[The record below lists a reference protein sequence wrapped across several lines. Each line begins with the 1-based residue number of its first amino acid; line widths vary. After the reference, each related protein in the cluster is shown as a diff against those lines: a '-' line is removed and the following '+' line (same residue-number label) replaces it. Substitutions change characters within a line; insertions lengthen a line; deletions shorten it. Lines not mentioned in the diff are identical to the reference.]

1 MEVMAR
7 LRYLLPLAVFVQLGV
22 CSAAFGQ
29 LLDEVDF
36 RREGNNAIVRIHFG
50 APIQFQRS
58 VAAKSGDLVQIYYNV
73 LPGAESTQDI
83 VGERRVIGG
92 NGLPKMLVTDDAIS
106 RADPFKRRV
115 LVQFETPTPYSVR
128 VGRKRENIELVL
140 DGIGDRVVAPGPARK
155 AGDDGKNFLIVLQ
168 TSADSG
174 EQLRAS
180 IPAAFQDS
188 TVFTSRRVAEGKTLY
203 DINLGYFESREE
215 AAKALQLVKRRF
227 PDAQVVG
234 LKPQKI
240 GESVPLPTP
249 TLAVVAKNFLVL
261 LQTSSNPEEQL
272 KASIPAVL
280 QESQVF
286 TSSRTSGGQ
295 TLYDTNLGYFA
306 TREEAEKAQQLL
318 VVRFPQASVVPAPG
332 QPVVAA
338 AQAAVTPGVN
348 GPALQAVSASAPEIE
363 AQAAR
368 LMELAHAANDSADY
382 PKAIATLDELLN
394 LPPNASTRKAQEQIG
409 ITRLK
414 SGDRMRA
421 RAEFETFLKLY
432 PAGTDSDQIRQ
443 YLQNLPPSVE
453 AARERKGPEPVSV
466 VSGSISTFYYGGE
479 SKTRSQDFAESPL
492 GGTPVLLSENE
503 LSGQDQSQMQTN
515 LDLNWRYRDTERDR
529 RFVLRESYTSS
540 FMANRPDRERLTAL
554 YYEQRNFSSGTS
566 FKIGRQSPSG
576 SGILYRFDGAQVGY
590 RFAPKWK
597 INATYGVPTDALLD
611 AKRSFYG
618 VSVDADTLTAHTSG
632 TVYMNEQFIDDQT
645 DRSAIG
651 TELRY
656 FRDGLI
662 MSGQVD
668 YDQLMQGLNVAAL
681 QGSMQFADNSVVNVL
696 LDRRAVPVRSLGNVL
711 FFQDPT
717 LATPARSIREL
728 LQTTPIDML
737 RSRVNGVTP
746 FQSQA
751 SLGYNRPLNA
761 RWQVGGNLNY
771 TNVDAIQPVPDIL
784 PNGQPST
791 GDLYGVGLQLI
802 GSNLYSARDT
812 HVFSLN
818 YMSGPTY
825 TGQMLAYN
833 NMTGFEVWQLEP
845 SLRYYTQSTSDG
857 TKTDRWTPGVRM
869 SYRAIKR
876 VSLDAEVSYEIA
888 DTVGPTRKE
897 SATRMFYY
905 LGGRFDF

>member
-1 MEVMAR
+1 MEVMAICR
-7 LRYLLPLAVFVQLGV
+7 HLLPLAVAAQLGV
-22 CSAAFGQ
+22 CSSAFGQ
-29 LLDEVDF
+29 LLDEVEF

-50 APIQFQRS
+50 APVQLLRS

-73 LPGAESTQDI
+73 LPGGVSAQDI

-106 RADPFKRRV
+106 RADPFKRKV
-115 LVQFETPTPYSVR
+115 LVQFETPAPYAVR

-140 DGIGDRVVAPGPARK
+140 EGLGPRVIAPGPARK

-180 IPAAFQDS
+180 IPAALQES
-188 TVFTSRRVAEGKTLY
+188 TVFTSRRVADGKTLY
-203 DINLGYFESREE
+203 DFNLGYFESQDE
-215 AAKALQLVKRRF
+215 AGKALQLVKRRF
-227 PDAQVVG
+227 PDAQIVAAKVARSG
-234 LKPQKI
+234 TA
-240 GESVPLPTP
+240 TP
-249 TLAVVAKNFLVL
+249 GMAQQPAVVAKNFQVL
-261 LQTSSNPEEQL
+261 LQTSSNPNEQL
-272 KASIPAVL
+272 KGAIPAVL
-280 QESQVF
+280 QENQVF
-286 TSSRTSGGQ
+286 TSSRSSNGQ
-295 TLYDTNLGYFA
+295 TLYDINLGYFA
-306 TREEAEKAQQLL
+306 TQEEADKAMQLL
-318 VVRFPQASVVPAPG
+318 VVRFPQASVLPVDAQSPQTTAQGAPALAVP
-332 QPVVAA
+332 
-338 AQAAVTPGVN
+338 AAVT
-348 GPALQAVSASAPEIE
+348 QTRSATAPEVE
-363 AQAAR
+363 VRAAR
-368 LMELAHAANDSADY
+368 LLEEARGANDQADY
-382 PKAIATLDELLN
+382 PKAIAALDDLLN

-432 PAGTDSDQIRQ
+432 PAGADSDQIRQ
-443 YLQNLPPSVE
+443 YLQNLPPPVE
-453 AARERKGPEPVSV
+453 VARERKGQEPVSV

-515 LDLNWRYRDTERDR
+515 IDLNWRYRDTEKDR

-611 AKRSFYG
+611 AKRNFYG
-618 VSVDADTLTAHTSG
+618 VSLDADGLTAHTSG
-632 TVYMNEQFIDDQT
+632 TVYVNEQFIDDQT

-656 FRDGLI
+656 FKDGLI

-668 YDQLMQGLNVAAL
+668 YDQLLQGLNVAAF
-681 QGSMQFADNSVVNVL
+681 QGSMQFADNSVINVL

-751 SLGYNRPLNA
+751 TLGYNRPLNA
-761 RWQVGGNLNY
+761 RWQMGGSLNY

-791 GDLYGVGLQLI
+791 GDLYGAGLQLI
-802 GSNLYSARDT
+802 GSNFYSARDT